1 MPPMSRPEKTSCPT
15 VVIGPAQDA
24 AATRGPRGNAAAREG
39 MGSARAPVRQGRPDR
54 PGRRELLREDLVV
67 AGLLPLPH
75 ADRGAQVLAGV
86 LRIDRPIVVGELD
99 AAAVREATL
108 GQVELERDVAQLR
121 RLVRLGL

>member
-1 MPPMSRPEKTSCPT
+1 MPPMSRPERTSCPT
-15 VVIGPAQDA
+15 VVIGPAQGA

-39 MGSARAPVRQGRPDR
+39 MASALAPVRQRHHDR
-54 PGRRELLREDLVV
+54 LGGRELLREDLVV

-99 AAAVREATL
+99 AAAVRQAAL
-108 GQVELERDVAQLR
+108 GPVELDRDVA
-121 RLVRLGL
+121 